1 MAPGR
6 HYWPGWCYF
15 ALENPR
21 WGITIPGM
29 PEIHP
34 TAIVSEKA
42 RLAEDVTV
50 GPFAIIDA
58 GVELGPGCTVS
69 AQAWITGGTLMGVGN
84 SIGYGSIIGADP
96 QDASFDPATECNVV
110 IGNHN
115 RIREYVTIHRS
126 ASAGGSTTVGD
137 SNFLM
142 TGVHLGHDVQ
152 MGSHNNLA
160 NNVLLAGHIMLGDY
174 VFLGGG
180 GGFHQFIHIGDYAI
194 VQGNAVVS
202 RDVPP
207 FCMAHGRNELAG
219 LNVIGLRRGGFT
231 PEERLDIKR
240 AYQLL
245 FRGGGNMSEALAE
258 ADETEWTAGGR
269 KLLDAARSP
278 SRKGLMSR

>member
-1 MAPGR
+1 
-6 HYWPGWCYF
+6 
-15 ALENPR
+15 
-21 WGITIPGM
+21 M

-34 TAIVSEKA
+34 TAIVSERA
-42 RLAEDVTV
+42 RLAENVTV

-58 GVELGPGCTVS
+58 GVKIGPGCTVS
-69 AQAWITGGTLMGVGN
+69 AQAWITGGTVMGADN

-96 QDASFDPATECNVV
+96 QDSSFDPATECNVV
-110 IGNHN
+110 IGSHN
-115 RIREYVTIHRS
+115 CIREYVTIHRS
-126 ASAGGSTTVGD
+126 ALAGGSTTVGD

-160 NNVLLAGHIMLGDY
+160 NNVLLAGHILLGDH

-180 GGFHQFIHIGDYAI
+180 SVFHQFIHIGDYAI
-194 VQGNAVVS
+194 AQGNAAAS
-202 RDVPP
+202 RDLPP
-207 FCMAHGRNELAG
+207 FCVAHGRNELAG

-245 FRGGGNMSEALAE
+245 FRGGGNRSEALAE
-258 ADETEWTAGGR
+258 ADEAEWTTGAR
-269 KLLDAARSP
+269 KLLEAARSP
-278 SRKGLMSR
+278 SRKGLMSG